1 MLRKFSHIY
10 SVRASSSLLST
21 LDGLTNRTTGDKLL
35 TYSEK
40 FSKLY
45 ASSPPETRKSLFLG
59 LVTNFGVNKDAL
71 NHAVSLYTKNDQMY
85 PEVRTA
91 ATATYVN
98 LIKSIGNL
106 PGGVSQVCEMRA
118 NILALLKRET
128 DKPTTA
134 QLRHI
139 EIACREVLTSW
150 FCLGNLKLER
160 LTWASPGDILQKVA
174 EYEAVHPVRGLTD
187 FRKRLGPLRRC
198 FYFSHE
204 ALPRNPL
211 VMVHVAL
218 VGEIADSVQEITKRG
233 EPMGREEDQTT
244 AIYYSI
250 TSTQP
255 GLSGIDL
262 GNMLIKK
269 VAIQL
274 QKDVPSVKI
283 HSTLSPVPGFR
294 PWLIRNL
301 KGNSEYPSIMDAK
314 VTKWVSELA
323 EQPLSPEKAT
333 EHLLQVVSN
342 EKTKKEQLN
351 SIRRI
356 LMYACAHYLCKA
368 KRNGMA
374 INSVA
379 NFHIRNGAE
388 LYRLNWSGDTS
399 HRGINN
405 SFGIMVNYRYDLEKV
420 HENSAAYTERKEMA
434 IGEQVLKIFE

>member
-1 MLRKFSHIY
+1 MFRFHAQFSSIR
-10 SVRASSSLLST
+10 SASSLST
-21 LDGLTNRTTGDKLL
+21 LDGLTNRTSGDKLL
-35 TYSEK
+35 NS
-40 FSKLY
+40 
-45 ASSPPETRKSLFLG
+45 
-59 LVTNFGVNKDAL
+59 
-71 NHAVSLYTKNDQMY
+71 QMY
-85 PEVRTA
+85 PEVRTS

-106 PGGVSQVCEMRA
+106 PGGVLQVCEMRS

-128 DKPTTA
+128 DKTTTSY
-134 QLRHI
+134 LRHI
-139 EIACREVLTSW
+139 EYATREVLTSW
-150 FCLGNLKLER
+150 FSLGNLKLER

-174 EYEAVHPVRGLTD
+174 EYEAVHPVRGLSD

-204 ALPRNPL
+204 ALPRTPL

-218 VGEIADSVQEITKRG
+218 MSEIADSVQEITKRG
-233 EPMGREEDQTT
+233 DPTGNEEDQTT

-250 TSTQP
+250 TSTQA

-269 VAIQL
+269 VATQL
-274 QKDVPSVKI
+274 QKDVPSIKT
-283 HSTLSPVPGFR
+283 HSTLSPIPGFR

-301 KGNSEYPSIMDAK
+301 KGNSEYPSIMNEK
-314 VTKWVSELA
+314 VIKWMSDISNKNMTET
-323 EQPLSPEKAT
+323 EAT
-333 EHLLQVVSN
+333 ETLLNVISN

-351 SIRRI
+351 AIQHI
-356 LMYACAHYLCKA
+356 LLHACAHYLCKA
-368 KRNGMA
+368 KRNGLA
-374 INSVA
+374 LNSVA

-388 LYRLNWSGDTS
+388 LYRLNWNGDTS

-420 HENSAAYTERKEMA
+420 HENSAAYTEKKEMA
-434 IGEQVLKIFE
+434 ISEKVMSFF

>member
-1 MLRKFSHIY
+1 MLRY
-10 SVRASSSLLST
+10 SSPFYSIRSVSSLLTS
-21 LDGLTNRTTGDKLL
+21 LDGLNNRTSGDKLL
-35 TYSEK
+35 TYSER

-45 ASSPPETRKSLFLG
+45 ANSAPETRKSLFVD
-59 LVTNFGVNKDAL
+59 LVTNYGVNKEAL
-71 NHAVSLYTKNDQMY
+71 NHAISLYSKNDQMY

-98 LIKSIGNL
+98 LIKSVGNL
-106 PGGVSQVCEMRA
+106 SGGVAQVCEMRA

-128 DKPTTA
+128 DKTISSY
-134 QLRHI
+134 LRHI
-139 EIACREVLTSW
+139 EIATREVLTSW
-150 FCLGNLKLER
+150 FSLGNLKLER
-160 LTWASPGDILQKVA
+160 LTWSSPGDILQKVA
-174 EYEAVHPVRGLTD
+174 EYEAVHPVRGLSD

-218 VGEIADSVQEITKRG
+218 VSEIADSVQEITRAGDPTGK
-233 EPMGREEDQTT
+233 EEDQTT

-250 TSTQP
+250 TSTQA

-269 VAIQL
+269 VATQL
-274 QKDVPSVKI
+274 QKDVPSI
-283 HSTLSPVPGFR
+283 RTHSTLSPIPGFR

-301 KGNSEYPSIMDAK
+301 KGNSEYPSIMNKK
-314 VTKWVSELA
+314 VVHWMSEISDKSMT
-323 EQPLSPEKAT
+323 ESEAT
-333 EHLLQVVSN
+333 ETLLGVISN

-351 SIRRI
+351 AIQHI

-374 INSVA
+374 LNSVA

-388 LYRLNWSGDTS
+388 LYRLNWNGDTS

-405 SFGIMVNYRYDLEKV
+405 SFGIMVNYRYDLERV

-434 IGEQVLKIFE
+434 ISEKVLNHL

>member
-1 MLRKFSHIY
+1 MLRRYSHFY
-10 SVRASSSLLST
+10 SIRYSSTLLST
-21 LDGLTNRTTGDKLL
+21 LDGLTNRTSGDKLL

-45 ASSPPETRKSLFLG
+45 ANSTPETRKSIFVD
-59 LVTNFGVNKDAL
+59 LVTNYGVNKEAL
-71 NHAVSLYTKNDQMY
+71 NHAISLYSKNDQMY
-85 PEVRTA
+85 PEVRTS
-91 ATATYVN
+91 ATASYVN

-106 PGGVSQVCEMRA
+106 PGGVMQVCEMRA

-128 DKPTTA
+128 DKTTTSY
-134 QLRHI
+134 LRHI
-139 EIACREVLTSW
+139 ELATREVLTSW
-150 FCLGNLKLER
+150 FSLGNLKLER
-160 LTWASPGDILQKVA
+160 LTWSSPGDILQKVA
-174 EYEAVHPVRGLTD
+174 EYEAVHPVRGLSD

-218 VGEIADSVQEITKRG
+218 VDEIADSVQEITKRG
-233 EPMGREEDQTT
+233 APTGKEEDQTT

-269 VAIQL
+269 VATKL
-274 QKDVPSVKI
+274 QKDVPSVTT
-283 HSTLSPVPGFR
+283 HSTLSPIPGFR

-301 KGNSEYPSIMDAK
+301 KGNSEYPSIMNEK
-314 VTKWVSELA
+314 VVNWISDISER
-323 EQPLSPEKAT
+323 EMNEVEAT
-333 EHLLQVVSN
+333 ETLLKVISN

-351 SIRRI
+351 AIQHI
-356 LMYACAHYLCKA
+356 LMYACAHYLCNA

-374 INSVA
+374 LNSVA

-388 LYRLNWSGDTS
+388 LYRLNWNGDTS

-420 HENSAAYTERKEMA
+420 HENSAAYTEHKKMA
-434 IGEQVLKIFE
+434 INQKVLDIF

>member
-1 MLRKFSHIY
+1 MFRRFPIIY
-10 SVRASSSLLST
+10 STRHSSTLLST
-21 LDGLTNRTTGDKLL
+21 LDGLTNRTSGDKLL

-45 ASSPPETRKSLFLG
+45 EKSAPETRKSIFLD
-59 LVTNFGVNKDAL
+59 LVANFSVNRDAL
-71 NHAVSLYTKNDQMY
+71 NHAISLYSKNDQMY
-85 PEVRTA
+85 PEIRTA
-91 ATATYVN
+91 ATATYVK
-98 LIKSIGNL
+98 LIQSIGNL
-106 PGGVSQVCEMRA
+106 PSGVGQVCEMRA
-118 NILALLKRET
+118 NVLALLKRET
-128 DKPTTA
+128 DRNSSA
-134 QLRHI
+134 SLRHI
-139 EIACREVLTSW
+139 ELALREVLTSW
-150 FCLGNLKLER
+150 FCIGNLKLER
-160 LTWASPGDILQKVA
+160 LTWSSPGDILQKVA

-218 VGEIADSVQEITKRG
+218 VEEIADSVQEITKRG
-233 EPMGREEDQTT
+233 EPTGREEDQTT

-262 GNMLIKK
+262 GNMLIKR
-269 VAIQL
+269 VATQL
-274 QKDVPSVKI
+274 QKDVPSVKV

-301 KGNSEYPSIMDAK
+301 KGNSEYPSIVDSK
-314 VTKWVSELA
+314 VITWVSELA
-323 EQPLSPEKAT
+323 EKTVTAEEAT
-333 EHLLQVVSN
+333 EFLLRVVSN
-342 EKTKKEQLN
+342 EKTEKGQLN
-351 SIRRI
+351 AIRNI
-356 LMYACAHYLCKA
+356 LMYACAQYLYKA

-388 LYRLNWSGDTS
+388 LYRLNWNGDTS

-405 SFGIMVNYRYDLEKV
+405 SFGIMVNYRYNLDKV
-420 HENSAAYTERKEMA
+420 HENSAAYTERHEMA
-434 IGEQVLKIFE
+434 ISDTVLELL

>member
-1 MLRKFSHIY
+1 
-10 SVRASSSLLST
+10 
-21 LDGLTNRTTGDKLL
+21 
-35 TYSEK
+35 
-40 FSKLY
+40 
-45 ASSPPETRKSLFLG
+45 
-59 LVTNFGVNKDAL
+59 
-71 NHAVSLYTKNDQMY
+71 MY
-85 PEVRTA
+85 PEVRTS
-91 ATATYVN
+91 ATASYVN

-106 PGGVSQVCEMRA
+106 PGGVMQVCEMRA

-128 DKPTTA
+128 DKTTTSY
-134 QLRHI
+134 LRHI
-139 EIACREVLTSW
+139 ELATREVLTSW
-150 FCLGNLKLER
+150 FSLGNLKLER
-160 LTWASPGDILQKVA
+160 LTWSSPGDILQKVA
-174 EYEAVHPVRGLTD
+174 EYEAVHPVRGLSD

-218 VGEIADSVQEITKRG
+218 VDEIADSVQEITKRG
-233 EPMGREEDQTT
+233 APTGKEEDQTT

-269 VAIQL
+269 VATKL
-274 QKDVPSVKI
+274 QKDVPSVTT
-283 HSTLSPVPGFR
+283 HSTLSPIPGFR

-301 KGNSEYPSIMDAK
+301 KGNSEYPSIMNEK
-314 VTKWVSELA
+314 VVNWISDISER
-323 EQPLSPEKAT
+323 EINEVEAT
-333 EHLLQVVSN
+333 ETLLKVISN

-351 SIRRI
+351 AIQHI
-356 LMYACAHYLCKA
+356 LMYACAHYLCNA

-374 INSVA
+374 LNSVA

-388 LYRLNWSGDTS
+388 LYRLNWNGDTS

-420 HENSAAYTERKEMA
+420 HENSAAYTEHKKMA
-434 IGEQVLKIFE
+434 INQKVLDIF